1 MKIMKK
7 SRYDLL
13 RTRAKELLI
22 ERLSEEQDDV
32 LPKSEGRL
40 HELMLHQ
47 IELELRNDDL
57 REQQAAL
64 AQSRDHYRDLFDAS
78 PVATVVLGSRGALL
92 AANRAAEEL
101 FKADLPSL
109 SGGPFYRFIRPGD
122 RGRFNS
128 HLEQVFGTRTRFS
141 CEIEMRKTDG
151 TVFYGQLFSLS
162 QHNGDRPCCQ
172 TTIIDISYRK
182 RFEEEMEGRIDGRT
196 RELNALNM
204 QLEHEIEWRKQTEER
219 LDSELNF
226 RTIIEE
232 TIPVGICVFDTN
244 GRLIH
249 ANNHLCDMLGF
260 SRAELLEIYP
270 PYPFWPADAMLTRM
284 EELKNFIEND
294 DVAENVVREYRRKDG
309 QPLWGLTSRIKMK
322 DQHGKSYGILGSV
335 FDITP
340 RKKIEEELRLSE
352 RKLRTLSVK
361 LMEAGESERKRIS
374 KELHDSVG
382 SALTAVQFAMER
394 KISEM
399 GGRPCGTKTCLEDIL
414 PMINTVADE
423 VRRISKNLHPSVLED
438 LGIRAALRAY
448 GRQFQKLYTKI
459 TLDHHV
465 DMDEAAVP
473 GYLKLLI
480 YRIVQESLA
489 NAAKH
494 GRADHILL
502 KLTQAGRRLELLV
515 RDNGMGF
522 DLQEILQRDVEL
534 DGLGLESMKERTEHA
549 GGVFEV
555 SSVPGEGTTIRAE
568 WTLDPCEPKPGMQP

>member
-1 MKIMKK
+1 MIKK
-7 SRYDLL
+7 SRNDQLRMRAKDLL
-13 RTRAKELLI
+13 NDW
-22 ERLSEEQDDV
+22 LSEAPEDPPPD
-32 LPKSEGRL
+32 SESRL

-47 IELELRNDDL
+47 IELELRNDEL
-57 REQQAAL
+57 RERQLAL
-64 AQSRDHYRDLFDAS
+64 ERLRNHCRDLFDFAPIAS
-78 PVATVVLGSRGALL
+78 VTIAGEGELIDANH
-92 AANRAAEEL
+92 AAADL
-101 FKADLPSL
+101 FKAEKSSL
-109 SGGPFYRFIRPGD
+109 SIGRFQRFIRPGD
-122 RGRFNS
+122 RRRFNL
-128 HLEQVFGTRTRFS
+128 HLDRVFSGSGRQT

-151 TVFYGQLFSLS
+151 SVFYGQLISIRHDS
-162 QHNGDRPCCQ
+162 GDGLLCQ
-172 TTIIDISYRK
+172 TAIIDISYRK
-182 RFEEEMEGRIDGRT
+182 RFEEEMEDRIDGRT

-204 QLEHEIEWRKQTEER
+204 QLEQEIEWRKQTEER

-226 RTIIEE
+226 RTVIEE

-249 ANNHLCDMLGF
+249 ANSHLCDMLGY
-260 SRAELLEIYP
+260 SRAELLDIYP
-270 PYPFWPADAMLTRM
+270 PYPFWPADGLLSRM
-284 EELKNFIEND
+284 AELKNFIEND
-294 DVAENVVREYRRKDG
+294 DVIENVVREYRKKDG
-309 QPLWGLTSRIKMK
+309 EPLWGLTSRIKMK
-322 DQHGKSYGILGSV
+322 DQRGKSYGILGSV

-399 GGRPCGTKTCLEDIL
+399 GGIPCGKKTCIEDIL
-414 PMINTVADE
+414 PMINTIADE

-438 LGIRAALRAY
+438 LGIKAALRAY
-448 GRQFQKLYTKI
+448 GRQFQKLYKKI
-459 TLDHHV
+459 ALEQNI

-473 GYLKLLI
+473 AYLKLLI

-502 KLTQAGRRLELLV
+502 ELRQVGHKLELEV
-515 RDNGMGF
+515 RDNGRGF
-522 DLQEILQRDVEL
+522 DLGEIQNRDVEI
-534 DGLGLESMKERTEHA
+534 DGLGLDSMKERTEHA
-549 GGVFEV
+549 GGAFEV
-555 SSVPGEGTTIRAE
+555 SSSPGAGTSIRAA
-568 WTLDPCEPKPGMQP
+568 WALEPPES